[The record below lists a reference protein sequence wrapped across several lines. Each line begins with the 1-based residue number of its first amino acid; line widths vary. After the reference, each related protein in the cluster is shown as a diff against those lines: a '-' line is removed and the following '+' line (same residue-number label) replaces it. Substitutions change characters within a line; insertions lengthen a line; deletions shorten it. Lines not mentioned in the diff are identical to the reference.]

1 MKSLCSSPQRN
12 GVKFSKLKSA
22 DGIKSGNKKSPVQLT
37 LAKIYSIT
45 GYVTLPSGENNPPR
59 IEGSQLSRKRD
70 GGFPK
75 SLNLSDMDL
84 SGILSIWMTAPV

>member
-22 DGIKSGNKKSPVQLT
+22 DGIKSGNKESPVQLT

-59 IEGSQLSRKRD
+59 IEGSRLSRKQD

-75 SLNLSDMDL
+75 SL
-84 SGILSIWMTAPV
+84 II